1 MDELYGKKY
10 VFKGQTLSSLLS
22 PKHAGNL
29 NGKLRYHFE
38 EIDPIKDDA
47 KARILRFIITGV
59 GEFDGRLFMMKRS
72 EMKNSSSTHSK
83 PSEPTYA
90 SREVCICSFIFTSLS
105 LSSSSSMVFLHSSIK
120 SIHLDI

>member
-22 PKHAGNL
+22 PEHAGNL

-59 GEFDGRLFMMKRS
+59 RIRW
-72 EMKNSSSTHSK
+72 
-83 PSEPTYA
+83 A
-90 SREVCICSFIFTSLS
+90 SVVQELLQCHGHR
-105 LSSSSSMVFLHSSIK
+105 
-120 SIHLDI
+120 